1 MASEVRK
8 KKGIALGWLDI
19 FFLATFGLDWAYF
32 FLFFSVSRYLNF
44 FRKKN
49 IIVKQSIRVFQ
60 VAKEYW

>member
-44 FRKKN
+44 FRKKKHYCKT
-49 IIVKQSIRVFQ
+49 IHKSFSSG
-60 VAKEYW
+60 